1 LTATRDLLRTLC
13 PDVAGET
20 DDRIDT
26 FLTVAAQ
33 RLNPPCFGA
42 LFQQA
47 TIYLAAHLLLRSPA
61 GGTGGAA
68 VGGLGG
74 GPVTSRKTGD
84 EAISFGSPAAATGTV
99 ALSDADLLETHYGKQ
114 FLAIRDTRACS
125 APAFRVIPGAGALPT
140 FIG

>member
-1 LTATRDLLRTLC
+1 MTTTRDLLRILC

-26 FLTVAAQ
+26 FLTVAAV
-33 RLNPPCFGA
+33 RLDAPCFGA
-42 LFQQA
+42 LFEQA
-47 TIYLAAHLLLRSPA
+47 TIYLAAHLLLRNPA

-74 GPVTSRKTGD
+74 GPVSSRKTGD
-84 EAISFGSPAAATGTV
+84 EAISFGSPAAATGSV
-99 ALSDADLLETHYGKQ
+99 ALGDADLLETHYGKQ
-114 FLAIRDTRACS
+114 FLAIRDTRACA
-125 APAFRVIPGAGALPT
+125 APTFAVIPGAGTLPL

>member
-1 LTATRDLLRTLC
+1 MSASLDLLRVLC
-13 PDVAGET
+13 PDLSGEA
-20 DDRIDT
+20 DDRVET

-33 RLNPPCFGA
+33 RLNPPCFGG

-47 TIYLAAHLLLRSPA
+47 TIYLAAHLLLRSPT
-61 GGTGGAA
+61 GGTGGVA

-99 ALSDADLLETHYGKQ
+99 ALSDADLVETHYGKQ
-114 FLAIRDTRACS
+114 FLAIRDTRACA
-125 APAFRVIPGAGALPT
+125 APAFRVIPGAGTLPT
-140 FIG
+140 FLG